1 MEEPFEGNVHKTKH
15 RRFLAQDG
23 AFVELRDHRGKIGEI
38 IDVSKGGLAFHYI
51 DIGDRP
57 KGSLEL
63 DIFLKQVG
71 FRLEKL
77 PAKTVFDVEIPRS
90 LHQGITTIRRHGVQ
104 VWETHEMSKIEV
116 GIFYST
122 FY

>member
-1 MEEPFEGNVHKTKH
+1 
-15 RRFLAQDG
+15 
-23 AFVELRDHRGKIGEI
+23 VELRDHRGKIGEI